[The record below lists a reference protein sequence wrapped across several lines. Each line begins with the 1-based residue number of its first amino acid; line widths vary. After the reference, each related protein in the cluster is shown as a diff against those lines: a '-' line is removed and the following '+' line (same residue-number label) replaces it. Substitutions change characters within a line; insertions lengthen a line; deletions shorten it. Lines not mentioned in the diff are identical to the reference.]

1 MAAAATLLGLIP
13 HQGRMCLL
21 DRVEWWTATDILCRA
36 RSHLDPA
43 NPLRR
48 EGRLAVVCGI
58 EYGLQAAAA
67 HGALAAPPAVAGWL
81 GAVRSVDLATP
92 WLDEAGFGELAVGA
106 TLLHRDAGGFI
117 YAFTLHAES
126 GELLLSGSGTIMVPG
141 RA

>member
-1 MAAAATLLGLIP
+1 MPAAATLLGLIP

-21 DRVEWWTATDILCRA
+21 DRVERWTATEILCRT

-48 EGRLAVVCGI
+48 AGRLAAVCGI

-67 HGALAAPPAVAGWL
+67 HGALAAPSAVAGWL
-81 GAVRSVDLATP
+81 AAVRSLELATP
-92 WLDEAGFGELAVGA
+92 WLDDAGFGELAVGA

-117 YAFTLHAES
+117 YAFTVHAES
-126 GELLLSGSGTIMVPG
+126 HDLLLSGTGTIVVP
-141 RA
+141 RRP

>member
-1 MAAAATLLGLIP
+1 MPAVSTLHGLIP

-21 DRVEWWTATDILCRA
+21 DRVERWTLTEILCRT

-48 EGRLAVVCGI
+48 EGRLAGVCGI

-81 GAVRSVDLATP
+81 AAVRSADIAAP
-92 WLDEAGFGELAVGA
+92 WLDEPGFGELAVGA

-117 YAFTLHAES
+117 YSFTLHAAT
-126 GELLLSGSGTIMVPG
+126 GELLLSGSGTIVVPG

>member
-1 MAAAATLLGLIP
+1 MPAAATLLGLIP

-21 DRVEWWTATDILCRA
+21 DRVEQWTATEILCRT

-48 EGRLAVVCGI
+48 DGRLAGVCGI

-67 HGALAAPPAVAGWL
+67 HGALAASPAIAGWL
-81 GAVRSVDLATP
+81 AAVRSAEIAAP
-92 WLDEAGFGELAVGA
+92 WLDEMRFGELAVGA

-117 YAFTLHAES
+117 YAFALRAES
-126 GELLLSGSGTIMVPG
+126 GELLLSGSGTIVVPG
-141 RA
+141 RP

>member
-1 MAAAATLLGLIP
+1 MSAVATLLGLIP

-21 DRVEWWTATDILCRA
+21 DRVERWTATEILCVA

-48 EGRLAVVCGI
+48 AGRLPGVCGI

-81 GAVRSVDLATP
+81 AAVRSAELVAP
-92 WLDEAGFGELAVGA
+92 WLDEPGFGELAVGA
-106 TLLHRDAGGFI
+106 TPLHRDASGFI
-117 YAFTLHAES
+117 YTFTLHAET
-126 GELLLSGSGTIMVPG
+126 GELLLSGSGTIVVPG